1 VLKTLPDSTP
11 KVPFLIYRQV
21 RDDVDHLVGDE
32 LGQYR
37 VAGEAEDKV
46 VSVTF
51 EKNQNQGVVGDE
63 YAYSLTSFLKTSMWL
78 LFVMHGPQDMM
89 TRTFRPPG
97 LVILSPGCSG

>member
-1 VLKTLPDSTP
+1 MLETLPDSTP

-51 EKNQNQGVVGDE
+51 EKNQNQ
-63 YAYSLTSFLKTSMWL
+63 
-78 LFVMHGPQDMM
+78 
-89 TRTFRPPG
+89 
-97 LVILSPGCSG
+97 